1 MLLLIPSL
9 DTAEDSL
16 TKQSFTIKLQKK
28 EEAGA
33 SVCVCVCVEEG
44 VEEEVGSFESFHL

>member
-33 SVCVCVCVEEG
+33 SVCVCVCVCVWKRG
-44 VEEEVGSFESFHL
+44 WKKR